1 MIPNFQFSL
10 SSALPVITRADLWP
24 SLEEDSISLVFSR
37 LPVGDGDFSVE
48 PTRTRVERQ
57 RWTFSTPPA
66 KYRSLQSAVAHWI
79 SFMGSKGKFLGANM
93 RPWITQSSQWLLLCM
108 WNKSYNNGTFLA
120 SRTCVRL
127 CIWTMLSS
135 LVVTVCH
142 CSGTLHNIR
151 RGGSDENQFSKDWFF
166 PPLIFD
172 VSATLNAISLDIKW
186 NKPSTCCSFNSCVG
200 NREMEM
206 SAARFTARGQEKKWL
221 LYCLWLKDCFK
232 YIILSFRKSSI
243 SILERNNTFNVC
255 KDTFTVWF
263 F

>member
-1 MIPNFQFSL
+1 
-10 SSALPVITRADLWP
+10 
-24 SLEEDSISLVFSR
+24 
-37 LPVGDGDFSVE
+37 
-48 PTRTRVERQ
+48 
-57 RWTFSTPPA
+57 
-66 KYRSLQSAVAHWI
+66 
-79 SFMGSKGKFLGANM
+79 MGRKGKFQGANM
-93 RPWITQSSQWLLLCM
+93 RPWIMQSSQGLLLCM
-108 WNKSYNNGTFLA
+108 WNESYNNVTSLA

-127 CIWTMLSS
+127 CIWTMSSS

-142 CSGTLHNIR
+142 CSSTLHNIR
-151 RGGSDENQFSKDWFF
+151 RCGSDEKPIFKGLIFFS
-166 PPLIFD
+166 PLIFD

-232 YIILSFRKSSI
+232 YIILSFCKSSI
-243 SILERNNTFNVC
+243 SILERNNTFNMC

-263 F
+263 FFFLT